1 MLSKNLVLR
10 KICYYYGDTKI
21 KTDSKIYLS
30 KTKMELMKK
39 NFFKVLDY
47 VKSIFEEDI
56 AAIDLE
62 AKERI
67 GFGEQALIFRN
78 SKNEDYLMKNSDK
91 EKAID
96 DLIAYQTVL
105 CGTNGFVAGL
115 GGLLVLPV
123 AIPANIASVI
133 YVQLRMIAAITY
145 INGYDIHSDQVRI
158 LAYTCLT
165 GSSATNILKN
175 VGIKI
180 GEKAAVNALKKIP
193 GAILVKI
200 NQQVGFRLVTKF
212 G

>member
-10 KICYYYGDTKI
+10 KRCYYYGDTKI

-56 AAIDLE
+56 AAIDLK

-91 EKAID
+91 EK
-96 DLIAYQTVL
+96 
-105 CGTNGFVAGL
+105 VAVNTL
-115 GGLLVLPV
+115 KKVVVAPQKIKSLVLV
-123 AIPANIASVI
+123 KEIF
-133 YVQLRMIAAITY
+133 
-145 INGYDIHSDQVRI
+145 
-158 LAYTCLT
+158 LT
-165 GSSATNILKN
+165 TDVNRKN
-175 VGIKI
+175 
-180 GEKAAVNALKKIP
+180 
-193 GAILVKI
+193 
-200 NQQVGFRLVTKF
+200 
-212 G
+212 

>member
-1 MLSKNLVLR
+1 MLEREMMSLLDK
-10 KICYYYGDTKI
+10 CYDGALEGILPGERTVE
-21 KTDSKIYLS
+21 
-30 KTKMELMKK
+30 EL
-39 NFFKVLDY
+39 
-47 VKSIFEEDI
+47 
-56 AAIDLE
+56 A
-62 AKERI
+62 
-67 GFGEQALIFRN
+67 
-78 SKNEDYLMKNSDK
+78 EDYLTKKSDK

-96 DLIAYQTVL
+96 DLIGYQTLL
-105 CGTNGFVAGL
+105 CATNGFVAGL

-133 YVQLRMIAAITY
+133 YVQLRMIAAIAY

-212 G
+212 GQKGLINLGKMIPILGGVIGGGFDTVTTIGIGNITKVVFAR

>member
-10 KICYYYGDTKI
+10 KRCYYYGDTKI

-91 EKAID
+91 EK
-96 DLIAYQTVL
+96 
-105 CGTNGFVAGL
+105 VAVNTL
-115 GGLLVLPV
+115 KKVVVAPQKIKSLVLV
-123 AIPANIASVI
+123 KEIF
-133 YVQLRMIAAITY
+133 
-145 INGYDIHSDQVRI
+145 
-158 LAYTCLT
+158 LT
-165 GSSATNILKN
+165 TDVNRKN
-175 VGIKI
+175 
-180 GEKAAVNALKKIP
+180 
-193 GAILVKI
+193 
-200 NQQVGFRLVTKF
+200 
-212 G
+212 

>member
-10 KICYYYGDTKI
+10 KRCYYYGDTKI

-30 KTKMELMKK
+30 KTKMELMKR

-91 EKAID
+91 EK
-96 DLIAYQTVL
+96 
-105 CGTNGFVAGL
+105 VAVNTL
-115 GGLLVLPV
+115 KKVVVAPQKIKSLVLV
-123 AIPANIASVI
+123 KEIF
-133 YVQLRMIAAITY
+133 
-145 INGYDIHSDQVRI
+145 
-158 LAYTCLT
+158 LT
-165 GSSATNILKN
+165 TDVNRKN
-175 VGIKI
+175 
-180 GEKAAVNALKKIP
+180 
-193 GAILVKI
+193 
-200 NQQVGFRLVTKF
+200 
-212 G
+212 

>member
-1 MLSKNLVLR
+1 MLEREMMSLLDK
-10 KICYYYGDTKI
+10 CYDGALEGILPGERTVE
-21 KTDSKIYLS
+21 
-30 KTKMELMKK
+30 EL
-39 NFFKVLDY
+39 
-47 VKSIFEEDI
+47 
-56 AAIDLE
+56 A
-62 AKERI
+62 
-67 GFGEQALIFRN
+67 
-78 SKNEDYLMKNSDK
+78 EDYLMKNSNK

-133 YVQLRMIAAITY
+133 YVQLRMIAAIAY

-212 G
+212 GQKGLINLGKMIPILGGVIGGGFDTVTTIGIGNITKVVFAR

>member
-91 EKAID
+91 EK
-96 DLIAYQTVL
+96 
-105 CGTNGFVAGL
+105 VAVNTL
-115 GGLLVLPV
+115 KKVVVAPQKIKSLVLV
-123 AIPANIASVI
+123 KEIF
-133 YVQLRMIAAITY
+133 
-145 INGYDIHSDQVRI
+145 
-158 LAYTCLT
+158 LT
-165 GSSATNILKN
+165 TDVNRKN
-175 VGIKI
+175 
-180 GEKAAVNALKKIP
+180 
-193 GAILVKI
+193 
-200 NQQVGFRLVTKF
+200 
-212 G
+212 

>member
-56 AAIDLE
+56 VAIDLE

-91 EKAID
+91 EK
-96 DLIAYQTVL
+96 
-105 CGTNGFVAGL
+105 VAVNTL
-115 GGLLVLPV
+115 KKVVVAPQKIKSLVLV
-123 AIPANIASVI
+123 KEIF
-133 YVQLRMIAAITY
+133 
-145 INGYDIHSDQVRI
+145 
-158 LAYTCLT
+158 LT
-165 GSSATNILKN
+165 TDVNRKN
-175 VGIKI
+175 
-180 GEKAAVNALKKIP
+180 
-193 GAILVKI
+193 
-200 NQQVGFRLVTKF
+200 
-212 G
+212 

>member
-10 KICYYYGDTKI
+10 KRCYSYGNSEI

-39 NFFKVLDY
+39 KFFKVLDY

-91 EKAID
+91 EK
-96 DLIAYQTVL
+96 
-105 CGTNGFVAGL
+105 VAVNTL
-115 GGLLVLPV
+115 KKVVVAPQKIKSLVLV
-123 AIPANIASVI
+123 KEIF
-133 YVQLRMIAAITY
+133 
-145 INGYDIHSDQVRI
+145 
-158 LAYTCLT
+158 LT
-165 GSSATNILKN
+165 TDVNRKN
-175 VGIKI
+175 
-180 GEKAAVNALKKIP
+180 
-193 GAILVKI
+193 
-200 NQQVGFRLVTKF
+200 
-212 G
+212 

>member
-91 EKAID
+91 EK
-96 DLIAYQTVL
+96 
-105 CGTNGFVAGL
+105 VAVNTL
-115 GGLLVLPV
+115 KKVVVAPQKIKSLVLV
-123 AIPANIASVI
+123 KEIF
-133 YVQLRMIAAITY
+133 
-145 INGYDIHSDQVRI
+145 
-158 LAYTCLT
+158 LT
-165 GSSATNILKN
+165 TDVSR
-175 VGIKI
+175 
-180 GEKAAVNALKKIP
+180 KK
-193 GAILVKI
+193 
-200 NQQVGFRLVTKF
+200 
-212 G
+212 